1 MHCFADGDKD
11 AGDISKLTQPSHV
24 CVSAMAEGAVKQ
36 MQQLLYKRIREKTVR
51 VAVKI
56 LAQVLGIITARKSNA
71 YR

>member
-1 MHCFADGDKD
+1 
-11 AGDISKLTQPSHV
+11 
-24 CVSAMAEGAVKQ
+24 MAEGAVKQ
-36 MQQLLYKRIREKTVR
+36 IQQLLYKRIREKTVR